1 MKIGEVPQQAEGSVL
16 GGHRRA
22 CYAQDEQGRYVV
34 VPSEGWEVEA
44 AVNRVAHEELRAQ
57 LAAARARVEAGRVS
71 PLAYHMVTRQMDIG
85 LLAAY
90 AGVWSWRA
98 RWHLRPAAFARLSED
113 MLARYARALKLDI
126 DTLRRLPAQDP
137 PI

>member
-1 MKIGEVPQQAEGSVL
+1 MKIGEVPHQAEGSVL
-16 GGHRRA
+16 GGQRRA

-71 PLAYHMVTRQMDIG
+71 PLAYHMVTRQMGVG

-90 AGVWSWRA
+90 AGVWSWRV
-98 RWHLRPAAFARLSED
+98 RWHLRPAAFARLSND
-113 MLARYARALKLDI
+113 MLARYARALKMGVDE
-126 DTLRRLPAQDP
+126 LRRLPAQDP
-137 PI
+137 AV

>member
-1 MKIGEVPQQAEGSVL
+1 MKIGEVPQQPEGSVL
-16 GGHRRA
+16 GGQRRA

-34 VPSEGWEVEA
+34 VPSKGWDVEA

-57 LAAARARVEAGRVS
+57 LAEVRARVEAGRVS
-71 PLAYHMVTRQMDIG
+71 PLAYHMVTRQMNVG

-90 AGVWSWRA
+90 AGVWSWRV
-98 RWHLRPAAFARLSED
+98 RWHLRPATFARLSAD

-126 DTLRRLPAQDP
+126 EALRRLPAQDP
-137 PI
+137 DI